1 MNNINVLIDKSDQ
14 ESIVAKRK
22 KITNEGLREES
33 FVEDNLSDLAKE
45 VLLNIK
51 HQHLF
56 VN

>member
-1 MNNINVLIDKSDQ
+1 MLIDKSDE

-22 KITNEGLREES
+22 KIANEGLREES
-33 FVEDNLSDLAKE
+33 FVEDKLSDLAKE
-45 VLLNIK
+45 VLLNVK